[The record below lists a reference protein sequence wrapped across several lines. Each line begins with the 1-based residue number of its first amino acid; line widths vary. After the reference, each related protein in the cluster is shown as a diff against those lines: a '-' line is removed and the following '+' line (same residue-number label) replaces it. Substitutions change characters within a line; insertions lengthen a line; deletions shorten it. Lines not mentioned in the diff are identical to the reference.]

1 MADEY
6 DLSNLNI
13 LVAEDYAP
21 MRKILGQILFEL
33 NVADFQLVANGKE
46 AIDFLAEY
54 RADILI
60 VDNVMEPISGTELTR
75 MVRAGETPL
84 DRGTPIIMVSGET
97 SRELI
102 VDARDAGINEFL
114 PKPISTQMLLQRI
127 IAIADNPRGFVETS
141 NFYGPDRRRRQMRFP
156 GLERRRR

>member
-1 MADEY
+1 MAEY
-6 DLSNLNI
+6 DLSQI
-13 LVAEDYAP
+13 KVLVAEDYAP
-21 MRKILGQILFEL
+21 MRKLLGQILFEL

-114 PKPISTQMLLQRI
+114 AKPISTQMLLQRI